1 MSCDPDALLHAC
13 ILAKNPVS
21 FKDSD
26 DAPLIHEL
34 LHMATMCA
42 YLATRYSAG
51 ESAADEGSLRADYKA
66 IYNGYTR
73 LAAALNKSA
82 RLSASPDV
90 LPWQAP
96 SHVMYGPG
104 LSSEALEDLIQHL
117 VPHLHDP
124 VHTSIIGSVIDSV
137 AEPLNNALCPR
148 IFASV
153 KSRLLQELREPLVE
167 CALPLLQENLLEYIL
182 GDDFKQFHGNSAL
195 LQANPRELS
204 AAEPVGSLVSKSRA
218 ASVDASPS
226 AAQICTASDFAE
238 SPPDVASPG
247 PSKRPR
253 LTDPQML
260 PQGHPP
266 LDPFLAMQ
274 TKWQTKTATP
284 GSLKIPRVRKT
295 KSHAHDDGV

>member
-1 MSCDPDALLHAC
+1 MAWRGRVHSGDASVTWRDAPSSSGRYLERLSGALRTLFRHYELPCIQSPLAVMSCDPDALLHAC
-13 ILAKNPVS
+13 ILAKNPAS

-42 YLATRYSAG
+42 HLATRYSAG

-66 IYNGYTR
+66 IYN
-73 LAAALNKSA
+73 
-82 RLSASPDV
+82 
-90 LPWQAP
+90 
-96 SHVMYGPG
+96 
-104 LSSEALEDLIQHL
+104 EDLIQHL

-153 KSRLLQELREPLVE
+153 KSRLLQELCEPLVE
-167 CALPLLQENLLEYIL
+167 RALPLLQENLLEYIL

-204 AAEPVGSLVSKSRA
+204 AAEPVGSLVSKSRT

-226 AAQICTASDFAE
+226 AAQICTASDYAE

-253 LTDPQML
+253 RHTYLSSRTPTLMR
-260 PQGHPP
+260 P
-266 LDPFLAMQ
+266 
-274 TKWQTKTATP
+274 KWEVQRA
-284 GSLKIPRVRKT
+284 SRV
-295 KSHAHDDGV
+295 